1 MLEIIAPEGQ
11 MCVNRNMRQAG
22 YVIQTPDDEASGW
35 EFIPE
40 EEGKTL
46 LKEWYPEMLAPSK
59 QSEGE
64 SPDQPH
70 P

>member
-11 MCVNRNMRQAG
+11 MCVNRSSRQAG

-35 EFIPE
+35 EFLPE
-40 EEGKTL
+40 EEGKAL
-46 LKEWYPEMLAPSK
+46 LKEWYPEMSAPAEPA
-59 QSEGE
+59 EGE
-64 SPDQPH
+64 STEPPR